1 MTQRPW
7 KALPYRLSSEVKEYL
22 IDMHFFGE
30 IDYEHLIYD
39 GEYEGGLYRGNF
51 DVGLDVG
58 YFDFR
63 EIPNLEKD
71 LEQVPK
77 EVKIK
82 RVSVAK
88 LDPNVT
94 VPFHIDTPKA
104 AIAAPALRGM
114 SRNCSIVFALTP
126 EPENY
131 ITTCFEQGP
140 APYHE
145 CMLIN
150 TAVNHGVE
158 NNGYFR
164 MNLQLWLEGTFEEIE
179 GLLS

>member
-39 GEYEGGLYRGNF
+39 GEYEDGLPRRNF
-51 DVGLDVG
+51 DVGLDIG
-58 YFDFR
+58 YFDWR

-71 LEQVPK
+71 LEQISK
-77 EVKIK
+77 DVKIQ
-82 RVSVAK
+82 RVSVCK
-88 LDPNVT
+88 MNPNVS
-94 VPFHIDTPKA
+94 VPFHIDTQKA
-104 AIAAPALRGM
+104 AAAAPALRGM
-114 SRNCSIVFALTP
+114 NRKCSILFPIMP

-140 APYHE
+140 SPYHE

-150 TAVNHGVE
+150 TSVNHGLQ

-164 MNLQLWLEGTFEEIE
+164 INLQLWIGQSFEEVAD
-179 GLLS
+179 LLN

>member
-1 MTQRPW
+1 MNYKP
-7 KALPYRLSSEVKEYL
+7 LSYSLSTEVKEYL
-22 IDMHFFGE
+22 MDMHFFGE
-30 IDYEHLIYD
+30 IDYEHLVYD
-39 GEYEGGLYRGNF
+39 GEYEGGLHRSNF

-58 YFDFR
+58 YFDWR

-71 LEQVPK
+71 IEQIPK

-82 RVSVAK
+82 RVSVCK
-88 LDPNVT
+88 LNPNVS
-94 VPFHIDTPKA
+94 VPFHIDTPMA
-104 AIAAPALRGM
+104 ATAAPALRGM
-114 SRNCSIVFALTP
+114 SRNCSILFAIAP

-131 ITTCFEQGP
+131 VTTCFEQGP
-140 APYHE
+140 AEYHE

-150 TAVNHGVE
+150 TAVNHGLQ